1 MSVKSN
7 LILATA
13 NFICRKEIQEDS
25 KAIEKQTQIFKQLI
39 LKAKSTEFGKAH
51 GFDKIK
57 SIQDYQKQ
65 VPYRDYEGLKNYF
78 DQVHLGKKDILWP
91 GLPKYLAKTSGT
103 TSGTKYIPLTKAS
116 IPNHIN
122 SARNAL
128 FSYIFH
134 KKSTTLFDGQMLF
147 LSGSPQLA
155 KENGILV
162 GRLSGIVNHEIPSW
176 MTKNKLPTHEL
187 NLLEPWEYKIEKIV
201 EDLVKRDLRV
211 ISGIPPWIQ
220 MLLEKILDFTGKSS
234 VADVFPNLDLYI
246 HGGVNYSPY
255 KAKIDQLIGKEICYL
270 ETYPASEG
278 FIGYQ
283 DNPSVDALR
292 LIPNSGIFFEF
303 VLAEEVNVPSAKR
316 YIVSEVE
323 LDRDY
328 AILLTSNA
336 GLWSYL
342 IGDLVKFVSLN
353 PYKIKVTGRVSQ
365 FISAFGEHV
374 ISSEIDHAISVAQK
388 KYNFKLVEFAVA
400 PQINPIDQTLAYHEW
415 FIEFED
421 IPSNLNAIEVC
432 ISNALAEKNSYYKDL
447 LSGKMLD
454 HLKIRCIR
462 RNGFKEY
469 LISTGKYGEQFKV
482 PRVSNDRKVADALTS
497 YLHIK

>member
-25 KAIEKQTQIFKQLI
+25 KAVEKQTQIFKQLI

-162 GRLSGIVNHEIPSW
+162 GRLSGIVNHEIASW
-176 MTKNKLPTHEL
+176 MTKNK
-187 NLLEPWEYKIEKIV
+187 
-201 EDLVKRDLRV
+201 
-211 ISGIPPWIQ
+211 
-220 MLLEKILDFTGKSS
+220 
-234 VADVFPNLDLYI
+234 
-246 HGGVNYSPY
+246 
-255 KAKIDQLIGKEICYL
+255 
-270 ETYPASEG
+270 
-278 FIGYQ
+278 YQ
-283 DNPSVDALR
+283 HMN
-292 LIPNSGIFFEF
+292 
-303 VLAEEVNVPSAKR
+303 
-316 YIVSEVE
+316 
-323 LDRDY
+323 
-328 AILLTSNA
+328 
-336 GLWSYL
+336 
-342 IGDLVKFVSLN
+342 
-353 PYKIKVTGRVSQ
+353 
-365 FISAFGEHV
+365 
-374 ISSEIDHAISVAQK
+374 
-388 KYNFKLVEFAVA
+388 
-400 PQINPIDQTLAYHEW
+400 
-415 FIEFED
+415 
-421 IPSNLNAIEVC
+421 
-432 ISNALAEKNSYYKDL
+432 
-447 LSGKMLD
+447 
-454 HLKIRCIR
+454 
-462 RNGFKEY
+462 
-469 LISTGKYGEQFKV
+469 
-482 PRVSNDRKVADALTS
+482 
-497 YLHIK
+497 